1 MGVLHVLLD
10 LLGQVEIV
18 ALLLEHAGHHQALGL
33 GEVEVAGGDMQQIG
47 LAVHQ
52 LGKLHA
58 LLQGVAA
65 LHVLGAA
72 EAHLDEEVLAA
83 VLADAVDDH
92 EQQAG
97 PVLQA
102 AAEAVGAVVGQRG
115 EELVDEP
122 AVAGVDHG
130 HLETAGLGLLG
141 GAAEGVHHGLDH
153 LLGHEEHLAL
163 AVDRLIGG
171 GLVGQGGDGLGL
183 VKVDVVRAPGLDA
196 RAGPQHA
203 GVVELNAGNGAVA
216 VDLVGNAGQ
225 EGQVILMSRHDLG
238 GGQLAG
244 VLAGGI
250 DNTVAQGD
258 HGGTAHGPHAEELH
272 IPLGGVALRGG
283 IQVEHGDGR
292 DLNAVFQGDSPDG
305 QRGKYVLIC
314 SVHTIRTPSE

>member
-1 MGVLHVLLD
+1 M
-10 LLGQVEIV
+10 
-18 ALLLEHAGHHQALGL
+18 
-33 GEVEVAGGDMQQIG
+33 
-47 LAVHQ
+47 
-52 LGKLHA
+52 
-58 LLQGVAA
+58 
-65 LHVLGAA
+65 
-72 EAHLDEEVLAA
+72 
-83 VLADAVDDH
+83 
-92 EQQAG
+92 
-97 PVLQA
+97 
-102 AAEAVGAVVGQRG
+102 
-115 EELVDEP
+115 DEP

-258 HGGTAHGPHAEELH
+258 HGGTAMARMRKNCISRSEGWRS
-272 IPLGGVALRGG
+272 GVVSRSNTEMGA
-283 IQVEHGDGR
+283 